1 MAGSFNG
8 GVREQLKYAGRI
20 HARACSRPDRRLSH
34 RLYKHR
40 PQVCRLQCS
49 HHPAGARKRTKVVA
63 LGCNLIKN
71 SHADLKTSIQQGN
84 TCVVRQAQVAPDDAV
99 MIQLIGVTVVR
110 FGKAWEPCWDARGLK
125 ALEEM
130 RGRDVQLL

>member
-1 MAGSFNG
+1 MPVVFILMHGASLTVGFLIGYTHTGHRSVGCNAHIIPLEPGSHQISEPNPIKAG
-8 GVREQLKYAGRI
+8 
-20 HARACSRPDRRLSH
+20 
-34 RLYKHR
+34 
-40 PQVCRLQCS
+40 
-49 HHPAGARKRTKVVA
+49 TKVVA
-63 LGCNLIKN
+63 LDCNLIEH
-71 SHADLKTSIQQGN
+71 SHADLKTPIEQGN